1 MINSQSSLKKQLPTG
16 STSEYLAKAF
26 SAKNKNDSK
35 HLENVPA
42 EVAAAVV

>member
-1 MINSQSSLKKQLPTG
+1 MINGQSSHKRHLSTG

-26 SAKNKNDSK
+26 SAKNKNDGK